1 MTFISEKLTSGTQ
14 ICRDECIVVG
24 CTVTVK
30 EAFNDYNGN
39 NLEEGWS
46 GTVRGIVWESRGLG
60 ILFSHLDQQFRV
72 DPNDFHRLD
81 GPGWLVQGRLPTV
94 QDQLVSQD
102 VHSDCQITLATPATV
117 AMV

>member
-1 MTFISEKLTSGTQ
+1 MCKQMTFISEKLTSGTQ
-14 ICRDECIVVG
+14 ICRDECIVKDCKVM
-24 CTVTVK
+24 VK
-30 EAFNDYNGN
+30 EAFKDERGN

-46 GTVRGIVWESRGLG
+46 GTVQEICAGGLLMEG
-60 ILFSHLDQQFRV
+60 RV
-72 DPNDFHRLD
+72 YIEPKDFHRLD

-102 VHSDCQITLATPATV
+102 VHSDCQITLATTATV